1 MGGKIGK
8 ALESTWKSTTSIML
22 VVLISTGDV
31 GKESP
36 NAAIQAF
43 SAAFYIRPARAS
55 ELRMP
60 RGAQAAEQGREYRL
74 GKANAH
80 VTDKFSRLRGV
91 QGIHSNIDSTPK
103 CIIKCT
109 AGGGAEK
116 QLMGSNTGR

>member
-60 RGAQAAEQGREYRL
+60 RAGNTDLEKLMHMSLTNFRASVVSKAFTATSIPLQNASSNVLREEGPR
-74 GKANAH
+74 N
-80 VTDKFSRLRGV
+80 S
-91 QGIHSNIDSTPK
+91 
-103 CIIKCT
+103 
-109 AGGGAEK
+109 
-116 QLMGSNTGR
+116 